1 MLYSTWNGEIE
12 AASKMPNLFSAKK
25 WITSKWQINLPNTKL
40 IHTSLEQHN
49 WCSLQTLHFSRLP
62 CYLII
67 SHLFTIPVY
76 SFWCFFIPHTLH
88 NAILIQYATMK
99 FLFFRTFFDGSSSD
113 LGTQAS
119 RKWQVVNLANI
130 WNAWP
135 V

>member
-1 MLYSTWNGEIE
+1 
-12 AASKMPNLFSAKK
+12 
-25 WITSKWQINLPNTKL
+25 
-40 IHTSLEQHN
+40 
-49 WCSLQTLHFSRLP
+49 
-62 CYLII
+62 
-67 SHLFTIPVY
+67 
-76 SFWCFFIPHTLH
+76 
-88 NAILIQYATMK
+88 MK